1 MPSQVHVLGKLR
13 QNTDATNL
21 PQLRPATSSSHLEK
35 FLKAPISYFFFFFT
49 CNFLLLNIFNVFD

>member
-1 MPSQVHVLGKLR
+1 MPSQAHVLGKLR

-35 FLKAPISYFFFFFT
+35 FLKAPIS
-49 CNFLLLNIFNVFD
+49 